1 MGEVGVIINA
11 DDLGMSQSVN
21 DSTFKLIQSGH
32 VTSATMMANS
42 PFIEEACDRALLYPG
57 CSFGAHLN
65 VTEFFPLTGSGK
77 LEPLLDDE
85 RCFNEEKTRETSV
98 DALLAEGIFAE
109 LCAQIDKLISLGIA
123 VEHFDSHHHIHTLPR
138 LFLILKK
145 LQKKYQIRKVRI
157 TRNIYST
164 HENVSKKLWL
174 KKSAFN
180 FALRHYYQT
189 NTTQG
194 FTDFKTFVE
203 QGTRRRLKYRNVE
216 IMVHPGSSV
225 YEDESDALAEP
236 WNERMEFPVKLINYR
251 DIS

>member
-1 MGEVGVIINA
+1 MGEVSVIINA
-11 DDLGMSQSVN
+11 DDLGMSQAVN

-42 PFIEEACDRALLYPG
+42 PFIEEACDRSSLYSG

-65 VTEFFPLTGSGK
+65 VTEFPPLTGSGK
-77 LEPLLDDE
+77 LEPLLDNVGA
-85 RCFNEEKTRETSV
+85 FNEEKTRETSI
-98 DALLAEGIFAE
+98 DASLAEGIFAE
-109 LCAQIDKLISLGIA
+109 LCAQIDKLLSLGIA

-138 LFLILKK
+138 LFPILKK

-157 TRNIYST
+157 TRNIYAA
-164 HENVSKKLWL
+164 HENVSKKLL
-174 KKSAFN
+174 VKKSAFN

-189 NTTQG
+189 STTQG

-203 QGTRRRLKYRNVE
+203 QGAKRKLKYRNVE
-216 IMVHPGSSV
+216 IMVHPGSSA

-236 WNERMEFPVKLINYR
+236 WNASMKFPVRLINYR